1 MQYCYQAPFGTLLCR
16 LHDGL
21 PAEILD
27 PLPEGQKLRLP
38 MKPGSRS
45 MNLSNTVA
53 VILFEA
59 WRQNGY
65 AGGV

>member
-1 MQYCYQAPFGTLLCR
+1 MFFLFGPETR
-16 LHDGL
+16 GL

-27 PLPEGQKLRLP
+27 TLPEGQKLRLP